1 MTVTKEELRILKK
14 NTHVVLDKNGVDAWG
29 VYVAHASK
37 WHETRVFVAGKV
49 VCKYSRA
56 FGNART
62 TWKETTW
69 PSTEHAL
76 EYASKVAST
85 DSIIVGSP
93 LLVQLT
99 DADVALIQAG
109 KMPAARY
116 RGQARHEQIYGKVAD
131 TASWENAKTATLH
144 PEIFNKVIAARMTAS
159 TSATPGIAA
168 ATVAAS
174 ASSPAGSVPGPV
186 GDEPF

>member
-1 MTVTKEELRILKK
+1 MTVTKEETKILKN

-29 VYVAHASK
+29 IYIAHASK
-37 WHETRVFVAGKV
+37 WHETRIFVAGKV

-76 EYASKVAST
+76 EYASKVASS
-85 DSIIVGSP
+85 DSIIIGSP

-116 RGQARHEQIYGKVAD
+116 RGQARHEAIYGKVAD
-131 TASWENAKTATLH
+131 TISWENARTATLH
-144 PEIFNKVIAARMTAS
+144 SDVFDKVVAIRPVAS

-174 ASSPAGSVPGPV
+174 ASSHTHVVPGPV
-186 GDEPF
+186 DDEPF